1 MNEIT
6 NNVGTI
12 MTEAELALLEKMASR
27 GIPVDVKKVKAECE
41 IVEKKERESHIDFC
55 TDSDNSKNFR
65 NLRAEVKK
73 LKPFDYEKTTLTTTQ
88 AKNLGSNYKKVAKVV
103 VKVQSYDIN
112 AKAVYTFLDSNGKEV
127 EPAKKESD

>member
-55 TDSDNSKNFR
+55 KDSDIKESFKSAR
-65 NLRAEVKK
+65 ESVKS
-73 LKPFDYEKTTLTTTQ
+73 LKGFKYEKTTLTTTQ

-112 AKAVYTFLDSNGKEV
+112 AKAVYKFLDSNGKEV
-127 EPAKKESD
+127 KPAKEGD